1 MIEAIAN
8 QTAYIYSPPAV
19 LPSALLIQEALKNTV
34 ADGILGG
41 PPLIADLAN
50 NLEILES
57 ISGKVRGVAY
67 GGGDIAQHF
76 GDVVSS
82 KTILY
87 TIIGSTET
95 GPYPLIRHKALWEAE
110 DWKYFQVHPTAG
122 LEFRHINDNLYEI
135 YVVRNKKEE
144 DEQPVFK
151 LFPQLTEYSTKEL
164 CSQHPRKPNLWK
176 YEG

>member
-1 MIEAIAN
+1 M
-8 QTAYIYSPPAV
+8 
-19 LPSALLIQEALKNTV
+19 
-34 ADGILGG
+34 
-41 PPLIADLAN
+41 
-50 NLEILES
+50 
-57 ISGKVRGVAY
+57 
-67 GGGDIAQHF
+67 
-76 GDVVSS
+76 SS

-87 TIIGSTET
+87 TTIGSTET
-95 GPYPLIRHKALWEAE
+95 RPYPLIRHKALWEAE

-176 YEG
+176 YEGRTDDMINLSTTMMANPFCSKLCHSNPSKSRFASDVATIATVAAQGSFIHR

>member
-67 GGGDIAQHF
+67 GGGDIA
-76 GDVVSS
+76 
-82 KTILY
+82 
-87 TIIGSTET
+87 
-95 GPYPLIRHKALWEAE
+95 
-110 DWKYFQVHPTAG
+110 
-122 LEFRHINDNLYEI
+122 
-135 YVVRNKKEE
+135 
-144 DEQPVFK
+144 
-151 LFPQLTEYSTKEL
+151 
-164 CSQHPRKPNLWK
+164 
-176 YEG
+176 